1 MRRFLL
7 FTVVASVLF
16 AANPLADSAQ
26 KKLDA
31 ISDAKLKPGSVVALS
46 PQEINA
52 WLHEKAVKAFPEGL
66 RNEHIDLGP
75 GTADGTALVDLM
87 KIQKGKSTMNA
98 LIGRLIEGERPLKI
112 SIRVESSNGRAT
124 VFLTRVE
131 LSGVAMEGSIL
142 DFLIKQ
148 QVVSTAFAITSDK
161 DPMTLTAQVGSF
173 SRDLSYDTLGGD
185 GRLLALGTA
194 SEIRA
199 HPDPLLRRF
208 LSAEFAPAR

>member
-1 MRRFLL
+1 MYTGIVRRLLL
-7 FTVVASVLF
+7 FAMTVSAM
-16 AANPLADSAQ
+16 AADPLADSAQ
-26 KKLDA
+26 KKLDSIA
-31 ISDAKLKPGSVVALS
+31 DGKARRGSVVALS

-52 WLHEKAVKAFPEGL
+52 WLHEKAVKAFPEGI

-112 SIRVESSNGRAT
+112 SIRVESASGRAT

-131 LSGVAMEGSIL
+131 LSGIAMDGSIL

-148 QVVSTAFAITSDK
+148 FVQPRYPDIKINEPF
-161 DPMTLTAQVGSF
+161 
-173 SRDLSYDTLGGD
+173 DLDFNMD
-185 GRLLALGTA
+185 RI
-194 SEIRA
+194 EIR
-199 HPDPLLRRF
+199 
-208 LSAEFAPAR
+208 PAGVRVLIKK